1 MIVIQHVAPEG
12 PALLAEVARAAGVA
26 VEVVRVD
33 QGAPVPRAL
42 PPEASLVVLG
52 GPMAVYE
59 AARHPWMADEQA
71 LLRAAVAAGAP
82 VLGICLGSQLLAAAH
97 GAAVRPSGG
106 QELGFH
112 DVTLAADGDALF
124 GGLPQTFAPMHWHGD
139 VFELPRGAV
148 ALASSAKTAV
158 QAYRVGDC
166 AWGVLFHP
174 EADAAWVAGCARA
187 FADELRGHGVD
198 PDALAAAAPAGC
210 AAAAPVARAVLE
222 RFVDLSLSP

>member
-12 PALLAEVARAAGVA
+12 PALLGEVAAAAGIS

-33 QGAPVPRAL
+33 RGERVPHRL
-42 PPEASLVVLG
+42 EADALVVLG

-59 AARHPWMADEQA
+59 AAQHPWMADEQA
-71 LLRAAVAAGAP
+71 LLRATVAAGAP
-82 VLGICLGSQLLAAAH
+82 VLGVCLGSQQLAAAF

-106 QELGFH
+106 QEIGFH
-112 DVTLAADGDALF
+112 DVTIDADGDALF
-124 GGLPQTFAPMHWHGD
+124 GGLPRTFAPVHWHGD
-139 VFELPRGAV
+139 VFELPCGAV
-148 ALASSAKTAV
+148 ALASSARTAV
-158 QAYRVGDC
+158 QAYRLGAR

-174 EADAAWVAGCARA
+174 EADAAWVTGCARA

-210 AAAAPVARAVLE
+210 AAIEPIARAVLE
-222 RFVDLSLSP
+222 RFVNL